1 MAEHNCF
8 RHMEHVRPPCWKM
21 LMISS
26 FKRFSRNFAAGYR
39 VVMTSYCHHFAV
51 YAVIRAVN
59 IRNNEVNLSS
69 FWPVMHLKLCCLE
82 FLSDLLG
89 DSWGPQFFFLLK
101 SCSEREQ
108 KAFILFTWCI
118 FCLDRRVQFLL
129 SSILSID
136 QKPSDKFRAQETTLN
151 LYQMLLA

>member
-51 YAVIRAVN
+51 YAVISAVN

-89 DSWGPQFFFLLK
+89 DSWGPQIFFFSWRAALKWNKKHLFYLLDAFFAWIAACSFYFRPSFQSIK
-101 SCSEREQ
+101 SLAINSELRKQ
-108 KAFILFTWCI
+108 L
-118 FCLDRRVQFLL
+118 
-129 SSILSID
+129 
-136 QKPSDKFRAQETTLN
+136 
-151 LYQMLLA
+151 

>member
-51 YAVIRAVN
+51 YAVIRAAVN

-89 DSWGPQFFFLLK
+89 DSWGPNFFFSWRAALKGNKKHLFYLLDAFFAWIAACSFYFRPSFQSIK
-101 SCSEREQ
+101 SLAINSELRKQ
-108 KAFILFTWCI
+108 L
-118 FCLDRRVQFLL
+118 
-129 SSILSID
+129 
-136 QKPSDKFRAQETTLN
+136 
-151 LYQMLLA
+151 